1 MEQILNFSS
10 FEEAEKMADQTV
22 HSVAYLLGTSA
33 DMFRDVMRRPDIA
46 EETIKVLARRYE
58 RLREDNPNRVI
69 ANVQLKLI
77 DLLREYA
84 VILGTVSIKAWDQE
98 KTCLN
103 AADEAEGTAAY
114 VSAIPTTAVDCP
126 RMLVGFRVP
135 ADHAGAEEYVSL
147 SGEFPAMEVSEGKPI
162 DPVVTQLQ
170 PLWRGKGS
178 LIVKEAAGIRIPV
191 ADRVRMISKGDPV
204 IMGLLDSN
212 PPPTPAQE
220 PEGGFACFSR
230 CLSIRAALKEW
241 ERRKKDVAEGGGTQS

>member
-10 FEEAEKMADQTV
+10 FEEAEKMADQTI

-33 DMFRDVMRRPDIA
+33 GMFRDVMRRPDIA

-58 RLREDNPNRVI
+58 RLREDNPDRVI
-69 ANVQLKLI
+69 ATVQLRLHN
-77 DLLREYA
+77 LLGEYA

-103 AADEAEGTAAY
+103 AADEADGTAAY
-114 VSAIPTTAVDCP
+114 VSAIPTTAVDYP

-147 SGEFPAMEVSEGKPI
+147 SGEFPAMEVSEGEPI
-162 DPVVTQLQ
+162 PPNVVQCQ
-170 PLWRGKGS
+170 PLLRGRAS

-191 ADRVRMISKGDPV
+191 VDRVRMISRGDPV
-204 IMGLLDSN
+204 IMGLLESN
-212 PPPTPAQE
+212 LAPMKE

-241 ERRKKDVAEGGGTQS
+241 ERRKKDVAEGGGIRS